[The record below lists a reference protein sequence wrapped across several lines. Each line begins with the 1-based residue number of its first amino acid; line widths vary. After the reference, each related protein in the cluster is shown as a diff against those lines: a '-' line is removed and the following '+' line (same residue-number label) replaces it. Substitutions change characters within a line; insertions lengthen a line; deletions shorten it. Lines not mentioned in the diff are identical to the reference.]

1 MLFALTFEDQSFRYG
16 PTTVAYADVVAAG
29 VGVSR
34 TKYAVRRSLLVSHRA
49 PGDPKP
55 KLLRVIDVDPSVAG
69 EMQRR
74 LAGRWQ
80 GEAPLLTM
88 RKHLGFSNS
97 RTFVIVAVLV
107 VIALAISAGLIAM
120 GGH

>member
-1 MLFALTFEDQSFRYG
+1 MLFPLMFDDQSFQYG
-16 PTTVAYADVVAAG
+16 PTTVPYAEVVGAG
-29 VGVSR
+29 IGVSR
-34 TKYAVRRSLLVSHRA
+34 TKYAVRRSLLVSHRSA
-49 PGDPKP
+49 NGAKP
-55 KLLRVIDVDPSVAG
+55 QLLRVLDVDPSVAG

-107 VIALAISAGLIAM
+107 VIALAISAGLIVM